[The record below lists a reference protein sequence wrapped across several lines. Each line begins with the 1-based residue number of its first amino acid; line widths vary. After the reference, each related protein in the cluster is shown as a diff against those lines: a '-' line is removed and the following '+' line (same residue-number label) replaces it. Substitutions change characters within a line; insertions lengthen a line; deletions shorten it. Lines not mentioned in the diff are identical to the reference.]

1 MVKFPWKHFN
11 YFVSQQYSQ
20 HYLTQN
26 VSNQSTKNT
35 SETWSTFW
43 RMIKYRQKKYNSVN
57 PDWSWG
63 LCRPFCPALGCAPQQ
78 LLWRYQAYHTSTG
91 ISSAFPSRAEEHPH
105 VLATSSV
112 LYMEHFPVTGPVYSA
127 PRHHNFPFT
136 MGTKQMHQLYQ
147 KPSTVNVH
155 NWMIAAMVIVYD
167 LLYLAWFF
175 VAAWIYISLLSMGV
189 SLVLISLV
197 ESCQKVRL

>member
-1 MVKFPWKHFN
+1 
-11 YFVSQQYSQ
+11 
-20 HYLTQN
+20 
-26 VSNQSTKNT
+26 
-35 SETWSTFW
+35 
-43 RMIKYRQKKYNSVN
+43 
-57 PDWSWG
+57 
-63 LCRPFCPALGCAPQQ
+63 
-78 LLWRYQAYHTSTG
+78 
-91 ISSAFPSRAEEHPH
+91 
-105 VLATSSV
+105 
-112 LYMEHFPVTGPVYSA
+112 
-127 PRHHNFPFT
+127 
-136 MGTKQMHQLYQ
+136 MHQLYQ